1 MTARPD
7 VVVLGAGVTG
17 LSTGIRLA
25 EGGARVLI
33 RTAEPPARTTSMQA
47 SALVGPNLS
56 PPDDPQR
63 AWTDETLRVLRDEP
77 MPGVTLREGVLAAR
91 PAGATP
97 PFVEQ
102 TPGFRPLDEHER
114 PAGFGTAF
122 TVRLPLVDM
131 PVYLAYLQQRFLDA
145 GGELRTEPVASLDE
159 AATVAPVVV
168 NCTGLAA
175 RALTGDDELYPV
187 RGPKIVVR
195 NPGIERF
202 FLEAPM
208 TPTWA
213 SIFPHGDHVVLGGAQ
228 RRSDDTTPDP
238 DEERDIVA
246 RCAAIEP
253 ALAGAEVLAHTVGL
267 RPGRP
272 APRVESERRGDA
284 LVVHNY
290 GHAGNG
296 VMLSWGCARD
306 AAALAQGGGTTD
318 RPDE

>member
-7 VVVLGAGVTG
+7 VVVLGSGVTG

-33 RTAEPPARTTSMQA
+33 RTAEPPARTTSIQA

-159 AATVAPVVV
+159 AAAVAPVVV

-213 SIFPHGDHVVLGGAQ
+213 SIFRTATTWCSAARSGAA
-228 RRSDDTTPDP
+228 TTPRP
-238 DEERDIVA
+238 TRP
-246 RCAAIEP
+246 RSGTSSR
-253 ALAGAEVLAHTVGL
+253 GAPRSS
-267 RPGRP
+267 RPWP
-272 APRVESERRGDA
+272 APRCSRTPSGCGPAARPRGWRPSAGDA

>member
-1 MTARPD
+1 MTLRPD
-7 VVVLGAGVTG
+7 VVVLGCGVTG
-17 LSTGIRLA
+17 LSTAIRLV

-33 RTAEPPARTTSMQA
+33 RTAAPPARTTSSLA

-63 AWTDETLRVLRDEP
+63 AWTEETLRVLRDEP
-77 MPGVTLREGVLAAR
+77 MPGVTLREGTLAAR

-97 PFVEQ
+97 PFAER
-102 TPGFRPLDEHER
+102 TLGFRPLDDDER
-114 PAGFGTAF
+114 PTGFGTAF

-131 PVYLAYLQQRFLDA
+131 PVYLAHLLQRFQGA
-145 GGELRTEPVASLDE
+145 GGEVREEPVGSLGE
-159 AATVAPVVV
+159 AAAVAPVVV

-175 RALTGDDELYPV
+175 RHLTDDAELHPV
-187 RGPKIVVR
+187 RGPRIVVR

-202 FLEAPM
+202 FMEAPM

-228 RRSDDTTPDP
+228 RRSEDTTPDP
-238 DEERDIVA
+238 AEEADIVA
-246 RCAAIEP
+246 RCARIEP
-253 ALAGAEVLAHTVGL
+253 ALTDAEVIEHRVGL

-272 APRVESERRGDA
+272 VPRVAAERRGDA

-290 GHAGNG
+290 GHAGSG

-306 AAALAQGGGTTD
+306 AAALALGGRTD
-318 RPDE
+318 RSAE